1 MLYSVLDLIMV
12 SMAESLRRQGNLNK
26 RLVELA
32 YLSPGRL
39 PKPEDEE
46 GS

>member
-1 MLYSVLDLIMV
+1 MLYSVLDLI
-12 SMAESLRRQGNLNK
+12 MAESLRRQGNLNK